1 MMKWMVKVTMET
13 KLALLFDFQRYV
25 KNERL
30 QNIIDTVA
38 ARYSFEDKE
47 TVEID
52 DAEMNL
58 NAAGDILAKKRED
71 STHE

>member
-1 MMKWMVKVTMET
+1 MEN

-30 QNIIDTVA
+30 QNLIDTVA
-38 ARYSFEDKE
+38 ARYSFEDKD

>member
-1 MMKWMVKVTMET
+1 MVKVTMEN
-13 KLALLFDFQRYV
+13 KLGLLFDFQRYV

-38 ARYSFEDKE
+38 ARYSFEDKD

>member
-1 MMKWMVKVTMET
+1 MGN
-13 KLALLFDFQRYV
+13 KLGLLFDFQRYV